1 MDREA
6 WKAIP
11 IGSQRAG
18 PDSTPE
24 HSRIP
29 CIYLLGFPRETE
41 PIVYTYTQIFID
53 SRQNNEVIKEGEWTK
68 DGVKNC

>member
-1 MDREA
+1 MDGEA

-24 HSRIP
+24 HPRIP

-41 PIVYTYTQIFID
+41 PIVYTYTQIYQKGLAPAII
-53 SRQNNEVIKEGEWTK
+53 EVDNSQELLLAI
-68 DGVKNC
+68 